1 MSTLTKSPVFVAREA
16 LAVASQSLRRY
27 AHKFSPQRFTQPQLF
42 ACLALKTFF
51 KTDYRGICVLLTDL
65 PQLRA
70 TLGLRR
76 VPHFT
81 TLHKASKRLLRLPRT
96 RRLLNGTLQR
106 RLKRRRRVQRA
117 AFDSTGLDCGQRS
130 IYYVRRR
137 AATSKQWQR
146 VAYSRYAKLELSVDT
161 QTHLIL
167 AARMGRGPRVDT
179 DCFVPLLEATLDQVR
194 VSTVLAD
201 AGYDSEPNHQHAR
214 DVRGVRSFMPA
225 KIGRPSPKPPTGKY
239 RRRMRQRL
247 NKDYGCYGQRWQV
260 ESTNSMLQRRLAT
273 AVQARR
279 FWAECRELWLLVLT
293 YNLMLQIT
301 K

>member
-1 MSTLTKSPVFVAREA
+1 MSTLTKSPVVVAREA

-27 AHKFSPQRFTQPQLF
+27 AHKFSPKCFTQPQLF

-96 RRLLNGTLQR
+96 RRLLNGTVRR
-106 RLKRRRRVQRA
+106 RLKRRRTVQRA

-179 DCFVPLLEATLDQVR
+179 DCFVPLLEATLDQVPIR
-194 VSTVLAD
+194 AVLAD

-247 NKDYGCYGQRWQV
+247 TKDYGCYGQRWQV
-260 ESTNSMLQRRLAT
+260 ESTNSMLKRRLAT

-293 YNLMLQIT
+293 YNLMLQVT
-301 K
+301 T